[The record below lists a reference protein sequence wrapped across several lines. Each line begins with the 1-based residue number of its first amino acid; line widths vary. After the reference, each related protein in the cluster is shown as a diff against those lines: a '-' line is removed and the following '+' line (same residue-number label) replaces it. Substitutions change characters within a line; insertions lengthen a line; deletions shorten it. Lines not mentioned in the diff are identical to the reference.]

1 MAYET
6 KPNTGT
12 LFQNSKTNDRQ
23 PDHSGNLLVD
33 PSLIP
38 AIQAGKRLRIAA
50 WNKKTQA
57 GDSILSL
64 AVSEAQEQRNS
75 GPSSDDGAP
84 F

>member
-12 LFQNSKTNDRQ
+12 LFVNQKTNERQ
-23 PDHSGNLLVD
+23 PDHSGNLLID

-50 WNKKTQA
+50 WNKKTQG
-57 GDSILSL
+57 GDNILSL
-64 AVSEAQEQRNS
+64 AVSEAHESR
-75 GPSSDDGAP
+75 PSSNDGAP